1 MQCMCMCIAWGGNF
15 VCCISLTYAIGI
27 YICLIIINLLLFIFI
42 ITTIILTIKS
52 FIIIFY
58 SLFFI
63 TIIVI
68 NFSIAYII
76 MISMVMIMIIIII
89 IFLIL
94 FFLFLLLL
102 LSLLLLWLL
111 LLLILLS
118 LLSLLINN
126 DFRPIALKLIMLKV
140 MTSCICNC
148 LYSFLIKNGSI
159 NRGTQKS
166 FMIGISGTLEHLES
180 LMHAINHTRT
190 KQKSFI
196 VTSNDL
202 KNAFGKVHHQL
213 ISIILKFHHLPP

>member
-1 MQCMCMCIAWGGNF
+1 MLLVF
-15 VCCISLTYAIGI
+15 
-27 YICLIIINLLLFIFI
+27 ICLIIINLLLFIFI

-52 FIIIFY
+52 IIIIFY

-94 FFLFLLLL
+94 FLFSLLL

-148 LYSFLIKNGSI
+148 WYSFLIKNGSI

>member
-52 FIIIFY
+52 IIIIFY

-94 FFLFLLLL
+94 FLFSLLL

-148 LYSFLIKNGSI
+148 WYSFLIKNGSI

-180 LMHAINHTRT
+180 LMHAINHTKT

>member
-76 MISMVMIMIIIII
+76 MISMVMIMIITII

-94 FFLFLLLL
+94 LFLLLL

>member
-94 FFLFLLLL
+94 FLFLLLL

-166 FMIGISGTLEHLES
+166 FMSGISGTLEHLES

>member
-68 NFSIAYII
+68 NFSLAYII
-76 MISMVMIMIIIII
+76 MINMVMIMIIIII

-94 FFLFLLLL
+94 FLFSLLL

-118 LLSLLINN
+118 LLLLLINN

-140 MTSCICNC
+140 MPSCICNC
-148 LYSFLIKNGSI
+148 LYSFLIENGSI

>member
-1 MQCMCMCIAWGGNF
+1 MLLVF
-15 VCCISLTYAIGI
+15 
-27 YICLIIINLLLFIFI
+27 ICLIIINLLLFIFI

-52 FIIIFY
+52 IIIIFY

-94 FFLFLLLL
+94 FLFLLLL

>member
-1 MQCMCMCIAWGGNF
+1 MLLVF
-15 VCCISLTYAIGI
+15 
-27 YICLIIINLLLFIFI
+27 ICLIIINLLLFIFI

-94 FFLFLLLL
+94 FLFLLLL

-118 LLSLLINN
+118 LLSLFINN

-148 LYSFLIKNGSI
+148 LYSFLIENGSI

>member
-52 FIIIFY
+52 IIIIFY

-94 FFLFLLLL
+94 FLFSLLL

-148 LYSFLIKNGSI
+148 WYSFLIKNGSI

>member
-94 FFLFLLLL
+94 FLFLLLL

-148 LYSFLIKNGSI
+148 WYSFLIKNGSI

>member
-52 FIIIFY
+52 IIIIFY

-94 FFLFLLLL
+94 FLFLLLL
-102 LSLLLLWLL
+102 LSLLLWLL

-148 LYSFLIKNGSI
+148 WYSFLIKNGSI

>member
-1 MQCMCMCIAWGGNF
+1 MLLVF
-15 VCCISLTYAIGI
+15 
-27 YICLIIINLLLFIFI
+27 ICLIIINLLLFIFI

-94 FFLFLLLL
+94 FLFSLLL

-148 LYSFLIKNGSI
+148 WYSFLIKNGSI

>member
-52 FIIIFY
+52 IIIIFY

-94 FFLFLLLL
+94 FLFLLLL

>member
-52 FIIIFY
+52 IIIIFY

-94 FFLFLLLL
+94 FLFLLLL

-148 LYSFLIKNGSI
+148 WYSFLIKNGSI

>member
-1 MQCMCMCIAWGGNF
+1 MCIAWGGNF

-52 FIIIFY
+52 IIIIFY

-94 FFLFLLLL
+94 LFLLLL

>member
-1 MQCMCMCIAWGGNF
+1 MQCICMCIAWGGNF

-52 FIIIFY
+52 IIIIFY

-94 FFLFLLLL
+94 FLFSLLL

-118 LLSLLINN
+118 LLLLLINN

-148 LYSFLIKNGSI
+148 WYSFLIKNGSI

>member
-94 FFLFLLLL
+94 FLFSLLL

-118 LLSLLINN
+118 LLLLLINN

-148 LYSFLIKNGSI
+148 WYSFLIKNGSI